1 MAFFDRRLETLPREA
16 LRHLQ
21 TVKLRALLE
30 GVFERNRFYTDKM
43 NGSGV
48 TPGDIGS
55 LDDLTRLPLTMKS
68 ELAEAAAVDPP
79 FGSNTTFPET
89 AYTRIHQTS
98 GTTGRPLKVVD
109 TEDSWDWWGR
119 CWGYVLAAAGI
130 TAEDR
135 LFVPFSF
142 GPFIGF
148 WAAVAGAEQIGALM
162 VPGGGAN
169 SVQRLHIMG
178 ELGVTAM
185 CCTPTYA
192 LHLADVAHTA
202 GVDIKRLPMT
212 TIVTAGEPGA
222 LIPAVKRR
230 IESAWGAK
238 CYDHAGASEVGAHS
252 FECEPQPDAIHAIET
267 EFIVEVLDVTTHL
280 SLPPGEEGE
289 LVITNLGRH
298 GFPAIRYC
306 TGDMVRLNTEPCICG
321 RTFARFEGGV
331 LGRVDDMVTVR
342 GVNIFPGAIENLV
355 LQVDTVE
362 EYQITVS
369 TGEALAQLAISIE
382 VAQGGDAEETRAAV
396 TGGVQN
402 ALGLRPVVTVVSPQS
417 LPRFEFKGRR
427 FRVVG

>member
-1 MAFFDRRLETLPREA
+1 
-16 LRHLQ
+16 
-21 TVKLRALLE
+21 
-30 GVFERNRFYTDKM
+30 
-43 NGSGV
+43 
-48 TPGDIGS
+48 
-55 LDDLTRLPLTMKS
+55 LTKKS
-68 ELAEAAAVDPP
+68 ELVEAAVIDPP
-79 FGSNTTFPET
+79 FGSNVTFPET

-109 TEDSWDWWGR
+109 TEDSWEWWGR

-148 WAAVAGAEQIGALM
+148 WAAVAGAEQVGALM

-169 SVQRLHIMG
+169 SAQRLHIMG

-222 LIPAVKRR
+222 LIPAIKRR
-230 IESAWGAK
+230 IETAWGAK

-252 FECEPQPDAIHAIET
+252 FECEPQPDAMHAIET

-355 LQVDTVE
+355 RQVDTVE

-369 TGEALAQLAISIE
+369 TGEALAQLAILIE
-382 VAQGGDAEETRAAV
+382 VAQGGDAEDTRAAV
-396 TGGVQN
+396 TSGVLN
-402 ALGLRPVVTVVSPQS
+402 ALGLRPVVTVVSPKS
-417 LPRFEFKGRR
+417 LPRFELKGRR
-427 FRVVG
+427 FRVEG